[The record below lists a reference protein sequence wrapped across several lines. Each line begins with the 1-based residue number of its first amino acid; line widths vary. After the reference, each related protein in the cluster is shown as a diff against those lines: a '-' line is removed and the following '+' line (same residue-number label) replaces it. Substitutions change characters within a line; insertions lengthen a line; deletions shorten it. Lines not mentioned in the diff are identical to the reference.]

1 MNELEPMIFPEDTEI
16 PDPIVCLDVIAHGN
30 LKVFSMDI
38 KGILAVASTLEV
50 ETQLIVKG
58 PANIGGFFRGN
69 NCIAKF
75 NSSCKIG
82 KNIEGGRI
90 EINGVL
96 EAESVTR
103 DMPRAFLAYE
113 ELLDDWRGTVARLA
127 IDLDLAWPRYSATA
141 EVEID
146 RFLDVRHRHHNI
158 CHDIEYRLAGCY
170 ELHRQILC

>member
-82 KNIEGGRI
+82 KNIEGGTI

-96 EAESVTR
+96 AAENVYVTDLIVNGSADVKGDIIAANEIR
-103 DMPRAFLAYE
+103 FKIRHTPDLKIGGVIRAPIIRFTYSKE
-113 ELLDDWRGTVARLA
+113 IKRA
-127 IDLDLAWPRYSATA
+127 IQDKK
-141 EVEID
+141 
-146 RFLDVRHRHHNI
+146 
-158 CHDIEYRLAGCY
+158 
-170 ELHRQILC
+170 